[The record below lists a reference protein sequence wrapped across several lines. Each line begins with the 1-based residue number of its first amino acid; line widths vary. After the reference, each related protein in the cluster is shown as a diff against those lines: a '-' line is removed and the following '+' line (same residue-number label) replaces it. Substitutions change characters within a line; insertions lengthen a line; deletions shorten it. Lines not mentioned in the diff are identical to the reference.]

1 MMLRTLSCLR
11 QVRDLISALAL
22 FLFPLPTVQ
31 AAKLVDENICILENM
46 GNTRSAVAR
55 MHISNACNFLSL
67 HEASLLLNKEQ
78 RALSECTLKFMSGV
92 ESDANA
98 TEIARSCQQLVW
110 DGKAIP

>member
-1 MMLRTLSCLR
+1 MLRISFYWA
-11 QVRDLISALAL
+11 QVSNLIGALVFFLLAL
-22 FLFPLPTVQ
+22 PSAH
-31 AAKLVDENICILENM
+31 AAKVVDENICILENM

-78 RALSECTLKFMSGV
+78 RALSECTLKFMPGV
-92 ESDANA
+92 ESDMNA